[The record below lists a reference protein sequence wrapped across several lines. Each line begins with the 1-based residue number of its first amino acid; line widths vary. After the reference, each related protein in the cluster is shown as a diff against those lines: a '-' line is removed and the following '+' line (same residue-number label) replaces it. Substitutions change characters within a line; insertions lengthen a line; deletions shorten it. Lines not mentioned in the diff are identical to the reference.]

1 MRGKKAWLNMLA
13 LFAFV
18 LAQVP
23 ASALALLCQP
33 VKCEMPCCQGKQA
46 AQPAHHVHSEEST
59 DSSMGHCDSKE
70 MAHPCADETPA
81 KSITSKSSDGC
92 GCEITSGSNPELP
105 TVALASSPSPA
116 SSHVDVALPTSPV
129 VVTALVFIDVQPG
142 IVGADSG
149 PPNSRPYC
157 VWQGRAPPVF
167 LA

>member
-1 MRGKKAWLNMLA
+1 MLA

-23 ASALALLCQP
+23 ASVFASLCPP

-46 AQPAHHVHSEEST
+46 AQPAHHAHSEES
-59 DSSMGHCDSKE
+59 SSPSMGHCDSKE
-70 MAHPCADETPA
+70 IAHPCADEKPT
-81 KSITSKSSDGC
+81 KSMTSKSADGC
-92 GCEITSGSNPELP
+92 GCVIKSGSNPELP
-105 TVALASSPSPA
+105 TVTLSNSPSPTL
-116 SSHVDVALPTSPV
+116 SNVDAVLPATPT
-129 VVTALVFIDVQPG
+129 VVTTVLFKDVQPG

-149 PPNSRPYC
+149 PPTSRPYC

>member
-23 ASALALLCQP
+23 ASAFASLCAP
-33 VKCEMPCCQGKQA
+33 VKCEMPCCQGKDSQGI
-46 AQPAHHVHSEEST
+46 HHEHAEDQT
-59 DSSMGHCDSKE
+59 KSSMGHCDSKR
-70 MAHPCADETPA
+70 MAHPCHEEKPA
-81 KSITSKSSDGC
+81 HSITSKSADGC
-92 GCEITSGSNPELP
+92 GCVIKSGSNPELP
-105 TVALASSPSPA
+105 TVTLASGTSPTFAQADAVLP
-116 SSHVDVALPTSPV
+116 VTPGVVGVAL
-129 VVTALVFIDVQPG
+129 FKDVQPG
-142 IVGADSG
+142 IAGADSG